1 MIIDL
6 TEMMYES
13 QERERALDEFVFWIR
28 YLPILDHLLDK
39 QIESIKEY
47 IMQNPF
53 KFVKTE

>member
-13 QERERALDEFVFWIR
+13 QERERVLDEFVFWIR

>member
-1 MIIDL
+1 MI
-6 TEMMYES
+6 YES